1 MGSILILGRDFIAIQ
16 RKYKKK
22 NHFSMMERNIQKKTT
37 LDNFLS
43 RTSRIEFFLGKGK
56 EIPNYRFN
64 GLNWLHLFI
73 YESWLIVIICLFF
86 LLCYRVFTGDVR
98 VFKGVN

>member
-1 MGSILILGRDFIAIQ
+1 MKLYNKMGSILILGRDFIATQRIYILFIQ
-16 RKYKKK
+16 SFFNAGEKKA
-22 NHFSMMERNIQKKTT
+22 T

-43 RTSRIEFFLGKGK
+43 RTSCIEFFLGKGK

-73 YESWLIVIICLFF
+73 YES
-86 LLCYRVFTGDVR
+86 
-98 VFKGVN
+98 